1 MGEEM
6 SSEEERVPVQAF
18 IGNFASFDL
27 GLGHSNLLERT
38 SSLGQ
43 VFLSP
48 SHDGIQYCES

>member
-1 MGEEM
+1 M

-27 GLGHSNLLERT
+27 GLGPSNLLEGT